1 MHWIQLATHF
11 KRKFNVNEKKPLS
24 SSEFRQPET
33 WSKESYRIM
42 KPKDT
47 HDTQNTIKTMSMEK
61 SFMRYKHKKY
71 EFLKATICYTIQ
83 KHTQIQNISVRWNIY
98 SNFMHL
104 RTQMKW
110 VEREMKF

>member
-1 MHWIQLATHF
+1 
-11 KRKFNVNEKKPLS
+11 
-24 SSEFRQPET
+24 
-33 WSKESYRIM
+33 M

-83 KHTQIQNISVRWNIY
+83 KHTQIQNISVR
-98 SNFMHL
+98 
-104 RTQMKW
+104 
-110 VEREMKF
+110 